1 MVAAHDLV
9 SVQYR
14 SGGLVYAGR
23 VKSIAVVLVALC
35 ACGDDGSD
43 LTPDGQLL
51 VDAGPD
57 SPDAPMVDMP
67 GVPAGCAAGR
77 SMTNRPDDSSLDQI
91 RVLYVLPSDA
101 VDHQRDTNDQICNS
115 VRGVATWFH
124 SQSNVDLRF
133 DTSADLIDVGFVR
146 LAKTDAQ
153 MRGTDPNNTSIDT
166 GTAFVRERIERE
178 LVSMGAIA
186 SNKLYAVFYEGSS
199 VYACGGGAY
208 PPLIKA
214 RVGAVYL
221 QGMPPGV
228 TVPCGDSFP
237 WGRASLVPNYID
249 YAILHE
255 LVHSMGI
262 VPDDSPNEHAQGHVF
277 DAASGTP
284 NRDLMYS
291 PRTSS
296 DPAWATNNAAGLTID
311 INRDDYFNAG
321 SVDLAT
327 LSLITPL
334 PAPPHRPNG
343 W

>member
-1 MVAAHDLV
+1 
-9 SVQYR
+9 
-14 SGGLVYAGR
+14 
-23 VKSIAVVLVALC
+23 VKSLAVVLVALC

-43 LTPDGQLL
+43 LPTDGGQDGV
-51 VDAGPD
+51 VDAEID
-57 SPDAPMVDMP
+57 APDAPMVDMP
-67 GVPAGCAAGR
+67 GVPAGCVTGR
-77 SMTNRPDDSSLDQI
+77 STTNRADDSSLDQI

-101 VDHQRDTNDQICNS
+101 IDHQRDTNDQICNS

-124 SQSNVDLRF
+124 AQTNVDLRF
-133 DTSADLIDVGFVR
+133 DTSNDRIDVGFVR
-146 LAKTDAQ
+146 LTKTDAQ

-178 LVSMGAIA
+178 LVAMNAIA

-228 TVPCGDSFP
+228 TKPCGDSFP
-237 WGRASLVPNYID
+237 WGQASLVPSYID

-262 VPDDSPNEHAQGHVF
+262 VPDSSPNEHAQGHVF
-277 DAASGTP
+277 DTTATTP
-284 NRDLMYS
+284 ARDLMYS
-291 PRTSS
+291 PRNTS
-296 DPAWATNNAAGLTID
+296 DPAWATNNSSGLLID
-311 INRDDYFNAG
+311 INGDDYWHAG
-321 SVDLAT
+321 TVDLARM
-327 LSLITPL
+327 SLLTPL
-334 PAPPHRPNG
+334 PASPVRPNG